1 MLTIANMLTMTSS
14 GFKQTGHML
23 TMTSSNFKQTVHP
36 LMQKHE
42 KISKPDVV

>member
-1 MLTIANMLTMTSS
+1 MLTMTSS
-14 GFKQTGHML
+14 SFKQTGHML